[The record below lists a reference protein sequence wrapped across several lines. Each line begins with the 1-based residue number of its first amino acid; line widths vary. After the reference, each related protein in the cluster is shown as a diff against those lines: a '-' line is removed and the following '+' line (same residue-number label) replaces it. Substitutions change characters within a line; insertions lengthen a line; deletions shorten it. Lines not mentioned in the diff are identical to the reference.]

1 MMDSPVGP
9 DEACHCGS
17 GRAYRRCCIQRDLQ
31 EMVQQQNQA
40 AHDDFHGLSPVQMH
54 ALLYAPFDSPRWLEF
69 PAVLPETPDA
79 PIAQLFEQL
88 CQALDAGELKAT
100 SKGNLPRAFCQEV
113 HRAFVGSSP
122 YSMDRPVGKVSSEED
137 FEALYVTRLV
147 AQQAGLLRKYK
158 GRFILSRACKSLRD
172 AHGMQAVYPAL
183 LKACARRF
191 NWGYSDGY
199 PEYPI
204 IQHAFAFSLYLL
216 SRYGDTPRPRQ
227 FYEDAFLRAFPML
240 VDEAEGD
247 AWTSGEAKAR
257 RCYSLRT
264 LVRFAGFMGLARLS
278 AELYRATGDKGMVS
292 KTPLLD
298 QVVCFHLQTGQG

>member
-1 MMDSPVGP
+1 M
-9 DEACHCGS
+9 
-17 GRAYRRCCIQRDLQ
+17 QRDMQ
-31 EMVQQQNQA
+31 AFVQQRNEA
-40 AHDDFHGLSPVQMH
+40 ALDDFHGLSPVQMH
-54 ALLYAPFDSPRWLEF
+54 ALLNAPFDSPQCLEF
-69 PAVLPETPDA
+69 PDVLPEQPEA

-88 CQALDAGELKAT
+88 CQALDVGELKAT
-100 SKGNLPRAFCQEV
+100 PKGNLPRAFSQQV
-113 HRAFVGSSP
+113 HRAFATASP
-122 YSMDRPVGKVSSEED
+122 FSMDRPIGKVSSEED
-137 FEALYVTRLV
+137 FEALHITRLV

-172 AHGMQAVYPAL
+172 AHGMRAVYPVL

-191 NWGYSDGY
+191 NWAYSDGY

-227 FYEDAFLRAFPML
+227 FYEDAFVRAFPML

-247 AWTSGEAKAR
+247 AWTSGEKKAR
-257 RCYSLRT
+257 HCYSLRT
-264 LVRFAGFMGLARLS
+264 LVRFAAFMGLAHLS
-278 AELYRATGDKGMVS
+278 PELYRATGEAGVVS

-298 QVVCFHLQTGQG
+298 QAVRFHVMSKPQQGTAAWDVQRAMQG

>member
-1 MMDSPVGP
+1 MMELPVAP
-9 DEACHCGS
+9 DEACPCGS
-17 GRAYRRCCIQRDLQ
+17 GRAYGRCCMQRDMQ
-31 EMVQQQNQA
+31 AFVQQQNEM

-69 PAVLPETPDA
+69 PDVLPEVPEA
-79 PIAQLFEQL
+79 PIAQLFEML
-88 CQALDAGELKAT
+88 CQALEAGELKAT
-100 SKGNLPRAFCQEV
+100 PKGNLPRAFSQQA
-113 HRAFVGSSP
+113 HRAFVEASP

-137 FEALYVTRLV
+137 FEALHVTRLV

-158 GRFILSRACKSLRD
+158 GRFILSRSCKSLRD
-172 AHGMQAVYPAL
+172 AHGMRALYPAL

-216 SRYGDTPRPRQ
+216 SRYGGTPRPRK

-240 VDEAEGD
+240 L
-247 AWTSGEAKAR
+247 GEAQDDTWATGEDKVR
-257 RCYSLRT
+257 LCYSLRT
-264 LVRFAGFMGLARLS
+264 LERFAGFMGLASLS
-278 AELYRATGDKGMVS
+278 ADLYRATSDKGVAS

-298 QVVCFHLQTGQG
+298 QAVRFHVPSRRR